1 MADAAIDALRDQS
14 ESELRAVNGG
24 LFSAPSAQDASVTN
38 QSRPP
43 TAEAE
48 QIKRALERAAS
59 RARELAQRTGT
70 PCYVI
75 RDGRMVDA
83 ARGNACQA
91 TPDSA
96 R

>member
-1 MADAAIDALRDQS
+1 MADAAIDALRDQP

-24 LFSAPSAQDASVTN
+24 LFSAPSAQEASVTN